1 MLDDERRRDY
11 RFAIALNG
19 SFSRGRIPVLVE
31 NVAYRGLLLTA
42 GASTPL
48 VVGQLNQFGIFLPEE
63 GKIALHGVPVR
74 VGPPDADGA
83 RILAVRLIGME
94 PRWERFVRALH
105 AKSGRV
111 LKVARDIT
119 PGYAEKGCV
128 ETGRLAKGAQ

>member
-11 RFAIALNG
+11 RFAITLNG

-31 NVAYRGLLLTA
+31 NVAYRGLLLSA

-48 VVGQLNQFGIFLPEE
+48 VVGQLNQFGILLPGE
-63 GKIALHGVPVR
+63 GNIALQGVPVR
-74 VGPPDADGA
+74 VGAPDADGT
-83 RILAVRLIGME
+83 RILAVRLIGIE

-111 LKVARDIT
+111 LKIAREVAHE
-119 PGYAEKGCV
+119 YVEKGYV
-128 ETGRLAKGAQ
+128 GKGAR